1 MNVQTVWAVWWSA
14 TGNTRT
20 VVEAVSHE
28 LAEQLGVPLRCYDFT
43 LPGSREKQLSFG
55 QTDLVVAALPTYAG

>member
-28 LAEQLGVPLRCYDFT
+28 LAEQLGD
-43 LPGSREKQLSFG
+43 LSPEDILTTIATIHRFY
-55 QTDLVVAALPTYAG
+55 QVVRSCKTEESKT